1 MRLSVAAVLFAA
13 MGLGIGMPTTNTAM
27 PNNTVTHN
35 NTTMPNN
42 TATHNN
48 TAAHLQEVLDALEKI
63 PTWDPY
69 VSDEDA
75 YVEFMELLRGLLTVE
90 AELTR
95 QRLEGELHPGP
106 GLNPTANNIVTRA
119 NTGPPRNRKVAE
131 QMKSLPE
138 CWQTCFRQENGKV
151 GVNIYEW
158 DLDKFCW
165 YPTWIRT
172 NTWIL
177 YHIRPCW
184 KRECKNHKHEIKG
197 AARRWMQET
206 CPRYK

>member
-1 MRLSVAAVLFAA
+1 MRLSIAAILFAA
-13 MGLGIGMPTTNTAM
+13 MGIGIGMPITD
-27 PNNTVTHN
+27 
-35 NTTMPNN
+35 TTMPNN
-42 TATHNN
+42 TATQ
-48 TAAHLQEVLDALEKI
+48 LQGALKNLTTDEPYENGSLGPGEGLVLMQQKLDNDAGL
-63 PTWDPY
+63 
-69 VSDEDA
+69 V
-75 YVEFMELLRGLLTVE
+75 RGLDDEFDLGLVDPE
-90 AELTR
+90 AS
-95 QRLEGELHPGP
+95 H
-106 GLNPTANNIVTRA
+106 IVTRA
-119 NTGPPRNRKVAE
+119 ETGPPRNRKVAE

-138 CWQTCFRQENGKV
+138 CYQTCFRKENGKV

-184 KRECKNHKHEIKG
+184 ERECKKHKHEIKG
-197 AARRWMQET
+197 AGRRWMKET